1 MYQSPLSQNGKRR
14 LEALRNSND
23 GFEIAKIDLEI
34 RGPGEVFGTR
44 QTGELQFRIANLMED
59 QHLLPEIQTVA
70 EEVLTNYP
78 EKVEPLID
86 RWIKHAEEYASV

>member
-1 MYQSPLSQNGKRR
+1 
-14 LEALRNSND
+14 RNSND

-59 QHLLPEIQTVA
+59 QHLLPSVQQAAQTIL
-70 EEVLTNYP
+70 EQYP
-78 EKVEPLID
+78 ENVEPLID
-86 RWIKHAEEYASV
+86 RWIKHADEYAAV